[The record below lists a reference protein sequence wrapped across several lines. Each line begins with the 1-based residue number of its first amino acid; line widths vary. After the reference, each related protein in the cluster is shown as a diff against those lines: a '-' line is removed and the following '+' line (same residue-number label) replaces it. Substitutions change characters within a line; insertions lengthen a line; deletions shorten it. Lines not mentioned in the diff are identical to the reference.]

1 MNQTLTK
8 PKWGLYLFLVV
19 LILASNAAIYRLP
32 IVQPVPDGALIGSL
46 LDLLVVIPLL
56 TYFFILRKRYSLTYI
71 GPVVLAGY
79 LFAHFV
85 LPEEQL
91 ASQPLLPAAV
101 LAFELIFIAAEL
113 ILLVLVLRKIPL
125 IRRDYLS
132 ASDLPYFHLKA
143 ESAVYNHISRNELT
157 DVLLTEAS
165 LFYYALLSWKK
176 KAPGQSGTFFSAHHK
191 TSTVALSI
199 MLIHAIVLE
208 TAAIHF
214 FLHSFS
220 PVLSWVLLILNL
232 YGVLFLLADMQA
244 IRLCPYHLSDGTLY
258 LQAGISKKISIPIAL
273 ISDAGWNDLPEK
285 LTKEQE
291 RQILDLSLPD
301 LGKEKPAVKISL
313 KEPVSAEL
321 QYGFKKEVTAILLNA
336 DEAETF
342 IREIRRRTI
351 SQ

>member
-19 LILASNAAIYRLP
+19 LILASNAALYRLP
-32 IVQPVPDGALIGSL
+32 IMQPVPDGALIGSL
-46 LDLLVVIPLL
+46 LDFLVVIPLL

-71 GPVVLAGY
+71 GPVVLAGF
-79 LFAHFV
+79 LFAHFM

-91 ASQPLLPAAV
+91 AAHPLLPAAV
-101 LAFELIFIAAEL
+101 LAFESIFIAAEL
-113 ILLVLVLRKIPL
+113 FLLFLVLRKIPL

-132 ASDLPYFHLKA
+132 ASGLPYFHMKA
-143 ESAVYNHISRNELT
+143 ESAVCNHISRNKLM
-157 DVLLTEAS
+157 DVFLTEAS

-176 KAPGQSGTFFSAHHK
+176 KAPVQSGTFFSSHHK
-191 TSTVALSI
+191 TNAVATSI

-244 IRLCPYHLSDGTLY
+244 IRLCPYHLSDDTLH
-258 LQAGISKKISIPIAL
+258 LQAGISKKISIPLEL
-273 ISDAGWNDLPEK
+273 IRDAGLNDLPEK
-285 LTKEQE
+285 RPKEQE
-291 RQILDLSLPD
+291 RQILDLSLQD
-301 LGKEKPAVKISL
+301 LVKEKPAVKISL
-313 KEPVSAEL
+313 KEPVSADL
-321 QYGFKKEVTAILLNA
+321 LYGFKKEVTIVLLNA
-336 DEAETF
+336 DEAESF
-342 IREIRRRTI
+342 IREIRRRTV
-351 SQ
+351 S